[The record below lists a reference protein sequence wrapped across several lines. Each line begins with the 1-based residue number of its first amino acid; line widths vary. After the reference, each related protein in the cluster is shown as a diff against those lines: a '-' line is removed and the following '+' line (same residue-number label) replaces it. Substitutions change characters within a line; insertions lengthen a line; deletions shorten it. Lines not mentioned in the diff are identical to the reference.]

1 MYFSIE
7 NEIKMRKMSCI
18 PKCQCFKAYF
28 SETNVRNPILA
39 KPLVWSPKIAIF
51 SIIVNFKNWDHLNYS
66 AFETSEKVK
75 ELNAQ

>member
-18 PKCQCFKAYF
+18 PKCQGLKAYL

-39 KPLVWSPKIAIF
+39 KPLVWSVIIAIF
-51 SIIVNFKNWDHLNYS
+51 SFLLRVVDKHSITI
-66 AFETSEKVK
+66 
-75 ELNAQ
+75 